1 LTWYGAVAS
10 KAVVINTSDPNKLS
24 VAEKDALILELAAK
38 ISQLE
43 RLIDDLR
50 AENARLKG
58 VKAN

>member
-1 LTWYGAVAS
+1 
-10 KAVVINTSDPNKLS
+10 VVINTSDPNKLS